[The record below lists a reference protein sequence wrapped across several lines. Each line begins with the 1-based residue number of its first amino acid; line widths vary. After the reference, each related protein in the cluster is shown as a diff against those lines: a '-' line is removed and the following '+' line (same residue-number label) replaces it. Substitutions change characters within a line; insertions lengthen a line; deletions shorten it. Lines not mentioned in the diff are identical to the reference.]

1 MMTVEQ
7 FKAEVWAWA
16 KEIGV
21 SPKEV
26 HMRPMKRKWASCS
39 SKGRVSFD
47 PALLDE
53 AEPVRH
59 EAILHELLHLRFPNH
74 GRMFKRLLAAYL
86 ARGLDGGNGK
96 VVA

>member
-7 FKAEVWAWA
+7 FKADVWAWA
-16 KEIGV
+16 EEIGV

-26 HMRPMKRKWASCS
+26 HMRPMRRKWASCS
-39 SKGRVSFD
+39 SRGRVSFD
-47 PALLDE
+47 PALLGE
-53 AEPVRH
+53 GEPVRH

-86 ARGLDGGNGK
+86 ARGLGGGNGK